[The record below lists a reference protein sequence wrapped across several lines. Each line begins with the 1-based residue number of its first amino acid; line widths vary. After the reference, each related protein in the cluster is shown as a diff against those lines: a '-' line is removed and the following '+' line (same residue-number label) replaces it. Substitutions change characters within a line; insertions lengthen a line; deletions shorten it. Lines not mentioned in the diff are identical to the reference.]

1 LTARAAIAATE
12 AGSDTIVANMPLAA
26 GTRVGP
32 YEILAMIGKGGMGEV
47 YKAED
52 SRLRRFVALKFLPE
66 ELAQNRDALERF
78 RREAEA
84 ASALNHPGICT
95 IYDIGEQDGR
105 SYLAMEMLEG
115 ETLNNRIKGKPLPI
129 EQMLELAAQVADALD
144 AAHSKGITHRDIK
157 PANIFVTDRGHAKI
171 LDFGLAKVD
180 RQVNTLADAKPEDVP
195 TQTAALENLTSP
207 GTAVGTVTYMSP
219 EQARGEKLDART
231 DLFSFGVVLY
241 QMATGKL
248 PFTGK
253 SVAVTF
259 SAILNDTPV
268 SVLRLNPEL
277 PPQLDEIIGKA
288 LEKDRTLRYQSA
300 AELRADLK
308 RLKRDTDS
316 GHSAATTQIPI
327 AAARPWWRSRVA
339 QGMGAAVL
347 ALALTGA
354 GIAYRSSGASNTIDS
369 VAVLPFAN
377 MSGDPNAEYLSDGI
391 AESLINDLTQLRGLR
406 VMARSSVFRY
416 KGKDADPQK
425 VGRDLKV
432 RAVLMGR
439 LLQRGDTFIVQTEL
453 VDSSAG
459 SQLWGMQFNS
469 KVSDVLALQEEV
481 SREIS
486 RKLRPRLTGEE
497 QQGIAKGYTVKPD
510 AYRDYLQGR
519 YWLGKFNWDKAIES
533 FQAAIAKDPAYA
545 QAYAGLA
552 DCYTIAPVIGGNAE
566 TISKA
571 KEAALKAMALN
582 DTLAEA
588 HSALGYVK
596 MDQEWDWPG
605 AEREYKRAVELNPN
619 DAEAHRRYGVALRKM
634 GRTEEAISEN
644 KRAVDLDPVSAFMH
658 WSLGG
663 TLREARQYDRAI
675 EEARKALELDPG
687 FYPAY
692 GNIGMSYINK
702 SMFKEGIAELEKA
715 AALPDN
721 NGPSRQGLAIAY
733 AVAGRKA
740 EAEKLL
746 AEILK
751 QKRISETGVAG
762 IYANLGQKDKAFEW
776 LEKAYADRTIGV
788 GSTLKTDPT
797 FDPVRPDPRFASL
810 LRRMNLEP

>member
-1 LTARAAIAATE
+1 
-12 AGSDTIVANMPLAA
+12 MPLAA

-66 ELAQNRDALERF
+66 ELAQNREALERF

-129 EQMLELAAQVADALD
+129 EQLLDLAAQVADALD

-171 LDFGLAKVD
+171 LDLGLAKVD
-180 RQVNTLADAKPEDVP
+180 RQVNALADAKPEDVP
-195 TQTAALENLTSP
+195 TQTAALEDLTSP

-316 GHSAATTQIPI
+316 GHSTVTTQVPI
-327 AAARPWWRSRVA
+327 ATARPWWRTRLA
-339 QGMGAAVL
+339 QGIGAAVL
-347 ALALTGA
+347 ALVLVGA
-354 GIAYRSSGASNTIDS
+354 GIAYRASGTSNTIDS

-416 KGKDADPQK
+416 KGKDADPEK

-453 VDSSAG
+453 VDTSAG
-459 SQLWGMQFNS
+459 SQLWGMQFTS
-469 KVSDVLALQEEV
+469 MVSDVLALQEQV
-481 SREIS
+481 SNEIS
-486 RKLRPRLTGEE
+486 RKLRPRLAGEE
-497 QQGIAKGYTVKPD
+497 QQRIAKGYAVKPE

-519 YWLGKFNWDKAIES
+519 YWFGKGNFEKAIES
-533 FQAAIAKDPAYA
+533 FQGAIAKDPAYA

-552 DCYTIAPVIGGNAE
+552 DSYTIAPVLGGNSA
-566 TISKA
+566 TVSKA
-571 KEAALKAMALN
+571 RDAALKAMQL
-582 DTLAEA
+582 DDMLAEA

-596 MDQEWDWPG
+596 MDHEWDWSG
-605 AEREYKRAVELNPN
+605 AEREYKRAMELNPN

-634 GRTEEAISEN
+634 GRTEEAIAEN

-658 WSLGG
+658 WSLAG

-675 EEARKALELDPG
+675 EEARKALELDP
-687 FYPAY
+687 AY
-692 GNIGMSYINK
+692 YLAYATIGMSYMNK

-715 AALPDN
+715 AAFPG
-721 NGPSRQGLAIAY
+721 NGVGRQFLAYAY

-740 EAEKLL
+740 EAEKSSRGS
-746 AEILK
+746 LK
-751 QKRISETGVAG
+751 AKTGLGNGRSRDLCCARRKGKGLRVAG
-762 IYANLGQKDKAFEW
+762 EVVCRPHHRRGFHAQDGPVFRSAAPGPALRQSAPANEFGIV
-776 LEKAYADRTIGV
+776 TIA
-788 GSTLKTDPT
+788 P
-797 FDPVRPDPRFASL
+797 
-810 LRRMNLEP
+810 

>member
-1 LTARAAIAATE
+1 
-12 AGSDTIVANMPLAA
+12 MPLAA
-26 GTRVGP
+26 GTRLGP
-32 YEILAMIGKGGMGEV
+32 YEILAMIGQGGMGEV

-52 SRLRRFVALKFLPE
+52 SRLRRFVALKLLPE
-66 ELAQNRDALERF
+66 ALAQNREALERF

-95 IYDIGEQDGR
+95 IYDIGEQDGQ
-105 SYLAMEMLEG
+105 SYLAMELLEG
-115 ETLNNRIKGKPLPI
+115 ETLSTRIKGQPLPI
-129 EQMLELAAQVADALD
+129 EQLLELAAEVADALD

-157 PANIFVTDRGHAKI
+157 PANIFVTNRGHAKI

-180 RQVNTLADAKPEDVP
+180 RPISPLADAKPEDVP
-195 TQTAALENLTSP
+195 TQTVAMENLTNP
-207 GTAVGTVTYMSP
+207 GTAVGTVAYMSP

-248 PFTGK
+248 PFTGR
-253 SVAVTF
+253 SMAVIF
-259 SAILNDTPV
+259 SAILNETPV
-268 SVLRLNPEL
+268 SPLRLNPEL
-277 PPQLDEIIGKA
+277 PAQLDQIIGKA
-288 LEKDRTLRYQSA
+288 MEKDRTLRYQSA

-316 GHSAATTQIPI
+316 GHSTVTTQVPI
-327 AAARPWWRSRVA
+327 ATARPWSRSHLA

-347 ALALTGA
+347 ALVLVGA
-354 GIAYRSSGASNTIDS
+354 GIAYRSSGTSNTIDS
-369 VAVLPFAN
+369 VAVLPFTNA
-377 MSGDPNAEYLSDGI
+377 SGDPNTEYLSDGI

-416 KGKDADPQK
+416 KGKEADPQK
-425 VGRDLKV
+425 VGRDLGV

-453 VDSSAG
+453 VDASAG

-486 RKLRPRLTGEE
+486 RKLRPRLTGQE
-497 QQGIAKGYTVKPD
+497 QQSIAKGYTVKPE

-519 YWLGKFNWDKAIES
+519 YWLGKFNMDKAIEA
-533 FQAAIAKDPAYA
+533 FQGAIAKDPAYA
-545 QAYAGLA
+545 PAYAGLA
-552 DCYTIAPVIGGNAE
+552 DCYTVAPAIGGNAE
-566 TISKA
+566 TVSKA
-571 KEAALKAMALN
+571 REAALKALELDNM
-582 DTLAEA
+582 LAEA
-588 HSALGYVK
+588 HSALGYIK

-605 AEREYKRAVELNPN
+605 AEREYKRAMELNPN

-634 GRTEEAISEN
+634 GRTDEAISEN
-644 KRAVDLDPVSAFMH
+644 KRAVDLDPVSPFMH

-675 EEARKALELDPG
+675 EEARKALELDPA
-687 FYPAY
+687 FYAAY
-692 GNIGMSYINK
+692 STIGLSHVQK

-715 AALPDN
+715 GALPG
-721 NGPSRQGLAIAY
+721 NGAGRQNLAYAY

-740 EAEKLL
+740 DAEKLL
-746 AEILK
+746 VEILK
-751 QKRISETGVAG
+751 QKRVSETVVAG
-762 IYANLGQKDKAFEW
+762 IYANLGQRDKAFAW
-776 LEKAYADRTIGV
+776 LEKSYADRTIGV
-788 GSTLKTDPT
+788 GSTLKTDPA
-797 FDPVRPDPRFASL
+797 FDPLRPDPRFASL
-810 LRRMNLEP
+810 LRRMNLQP